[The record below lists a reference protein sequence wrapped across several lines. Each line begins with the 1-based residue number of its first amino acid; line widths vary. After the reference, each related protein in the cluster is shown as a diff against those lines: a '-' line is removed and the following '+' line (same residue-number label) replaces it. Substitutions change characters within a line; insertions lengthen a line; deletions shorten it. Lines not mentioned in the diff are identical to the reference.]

1 MFLKT
6 LQKDVLN
13 AAARTPI
20 DSDHEGATQG
30 SLPSSRSVLWS
41 CLPLR
46 CAGSGLRLQV
56 RVLLSSLLDQDP
68 LESSVPP
75 CWASTQD
82 VSAGSCLMNEF
93 TVSSQ
98 AECAA
103 SARRRNKTPAAS
115 AGPQASTCS
124 VSRSFDHFSLK
135 KKSYSTPWCLVSYI
149 GSCDLLCAIVD
160 CTLIINDF

>member
-1 MFLKT
+1 MLNSALKT

-30 SLPSSRSVLWS
+30 SLPCSQSVL
-41 CLPLR
+41 CRFRTAAPGPGP
-46 CAGSGLRLQV
+46 AA
-56 RVLLSSLLDQDP
+56 SLLDQDP

-82 VSAGSCLMNEF
+82 VSTGSRLMNEF

-103 SARRRNKTPAAS
+103 SA
-115 AGPQASTCS
+115 
-124 VSRSFDHFSLK
+124 
-135 KKSYSTPWCLVSYI
+135 
-149 GSCDLLCAIVD
+149 
-160 CTLIINDF
+160 